1 MKNFCLTY
9 RIENSNIK
17 RTNRKE
23 TNMKPLIRTSL
34 IAFTLAF
41 ASCSSKVATIT
52 TKDIEQL
59 RVDYNK
65 GKIQTMDDLIAI
77 YKDPTQPIETRI
89 AAMQALAQTKHPD
102 ALKIMYDFMNQSIG
116 LNYALLTATSNA
128 LVENPT
134 PENIKAMVNGIV
146 QAQKRYSEYRTHV
159 FSKLETVKAEI
170 KVEQILNLYAAE
182 KENYMLMQESLTKVM
197 GSLGDDK
204 VVPILIAIA
213 KDNSVKISIRSLALE
228 LLGKK
233 THPLVTQT
241 FIEMLGDPETQLQ
254 VRDFAFKA
262 IADVKES
269 RVLLALLETF
279 NKSHEEYLN
288 LLEAL
293 MKALGDYN
301 DPAVV
306 PTLIE
311 IAKDTEFPMTI
322 RKDALTALIKFKDP
336 KVFEKLLPMFEN
348 PNNFVLF
355 DQMTTM
361 ATQIGGTAPL
371 NKLRLTALKA
381 QQNAQVTQ

>member
-1 MKNFCLTY
+1 MKT
-9 RIENSNIK
+9 
-17 RTNRKE
+17 
-23 TNMKPLIRTSL
+23 LIRTSL
-34 IAFTLAF
+34 IAFALVF
-41 ASCSSKVATIT
+41 AACSSKVATIT
-52 TKDIEQL
+52 TKDVEQL

-89 AAMQALAQTKHPD
+89 AAMQALAQTRHPD
-102 ALKIMYDFMNQSIG
+102 ALKILHDFMDQSVG
-116 LNYALLTATSNA
+116 LNYALLTATSNV
-128 LVENPT
+128 LIENPT
-134 PENIKAMVNGIV
+134 PKNVKSMVNGIV
-146 QAQKRYSEYRTHV
+146 QAQKRYSEFRTNV
-159 FSKLETVKAEI
+159 FSKLETAKAEI
-170 KVEQILNLYAAE
+170 KVEQILNLYSAE
-182 KENYMLMQESLTKVM
+182 KENYTMMQESLTKVM

-233 THPLVTQT
+233 THPLVTQA

-254 VRDFAFKA
+254 VRDFAFKTV
-262 IADVKES
+262 ADVKES

-279 NKSHEEYLN
+279 NKSREEYLT

-293 MKALGDYN
+293 MKALGDYS

-311 IAKDTEFPMTI
+311 IAKDTEFPLTI
-322 RKDALTALIKFKDP
+322 RKDALIALIKFKDP
-336 KVFEKLLPMFEN
+336 EVFDKLLPMFEN
-348 PNNFVLF
+348 PANFVLF

-361 ATQIGGTAPL
+361 ATQIGGPGPL
-371 NKLRLTALKA
+371 NKLRLTTLKA
-381 QQNAQVTQ
+381 QQNAMVTQ